1 MAHAYSSRD
10 ARTVENGVS
19 KILNVLK
26 DFNITFDE
34 GMTSDTTEKGKY
46 GPYKQSER
54 KDIYWAYAKK
64 LIEEDLA
71 YPSFATKEELDT
83 IRETQEK
90 SKQRIGYYGRWAK
103 DRFIPML
110 YILSVCSGRLLLA
123 SKHLH
128 VVGIDFCYKASL
140 SILVVIV
147 SVTNASFD
155 I

>member
-1 MAHAYSSRD
+1 
-10 ARTVENGVS
+10 
-19 KILNVLK
+19 
-26 DFNITFDE
+26 
-34 GMTSDTTEKGKY
+34 MTSDTTEKGKY

-103 DRFIPML
+103 DRFIPKEEAVER
-110 YILSVCSGRLLLA
+110 IKNGEKFVIRLK
-123 SKHLH
+123 SP
-128 VVGIDFCYKASL
+128 GDF
-140 SILVVIV
+140 
-147 SVTNASFD
+147 
-155 I
+155 